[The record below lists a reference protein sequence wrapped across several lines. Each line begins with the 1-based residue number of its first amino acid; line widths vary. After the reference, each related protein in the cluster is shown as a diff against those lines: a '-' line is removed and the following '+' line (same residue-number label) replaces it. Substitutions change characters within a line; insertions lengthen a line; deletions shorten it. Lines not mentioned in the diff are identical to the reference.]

1 MGGRSSGKVMREE
14 SFHGRPAN
22 VLRGSVALLNSN
34 DGSAAGFVQMA
45 TNLAIVDAD
54 GVQTVDASKYD
65 GVELQVSCETT
76 NDQSLERFN
85 IQYVEE

>member
-1 MGGRSSGKVMREE
+1 MGGQSSGKVTREE
-14 SFHGRPAN
+14 SFHGRTAN
-22 VLRGSVALLNSN
+22 VLRGNVALLNN

-45 TNLAIVDAD
+45 TNLAIVDGD

-76 NDQSLERFN
+76 NDQNVERFN